1 MRQGGDGLVSFPLPD
16 LPDLPGLPDP
26 PDDVE
31 SLKALI
37 EREIAALR
45 TDVRRR
51 MEMSPVLA
59 NSPAHALSLGDRSL
73 ETFISGGPGPS
84 EAPGGDDGDG
94 RPCDMPGGDPWAGLY
109 AGLSAIPV
117 SAALL
122 APVQDETGE
131 IADFVIR
138 AGNHVRSAQWLE
150 APACQVGQRFL
161 EARPGAA
168 ASGLLAALTAAFT
181 SGRALKGLTVDYT
194 EERHGRLHRA
204 PLLYHAAACDG
215 QMLITWVP
223 ARSHTEILTL
233 DAQHIAS
240 MGWGHWDLLSGAV
253 DWSEGLHRIFRTDP
267 QMPWSLTELCDAV
280 LPGEVPALAELI
292 TSVLAGEEPSWT
304 RIRFRVFGE
313 VRTLDLLGRPVAGTD
328 GRPWGVHLVARD
340 LTPQMRSRRRLA
352 ETQHETE
359 RLRQQAAAEQRIA
372 SVMREALLPKHTA
385 ELAEL
390 GLTVAA
396 AYLPAEADA
405 AVGGDWYKCRRLS
418 DGRVLVAI
426 GDAVGHGLDAVA
438 RMAQQRHALA
448 GLAQTGAS
456 AGEMT
461 TWLNEL
467 VCSDPSA
474 MTATMITGHID
485 HDHVLRWACAGHPPP
500 LLRRGNEVA
509 PLPSE
514 HLGPLLGLMPGYAYE
529 TAPVPLHR
537 GDLLLL
543 YTDGVVE
550 RRGEDITEGITSLS
564 RHLSGNAGLSPGET
578 VERII
583 ADYRRTVHD
592 DDACLLA
599 IQVD

>member
-1 MRQGGDGLVSFPLPD
+1 MSFS
-16 LPDLPGLPDP
+16 LPGLPDLP
-26 PDDVE
+26 HDVDG
-31 SLKALI
+31 LKSLI
-37 EREIAALR
+37 EREVAALR
-45 TDVRRR
+45 ADVRRR
-51 MEMSPVLA
+51 SDARLPLATAITHASP
-59 NSPAHALSLGDRSL
+59 LSGRSL
-73 ETFISGGPGPS
+73 ETFTSGRSRPAHESPAGQGAEDSGERCPGR
-84 EAPGGDDGDG
+84 AAGH
-94 RPCDMPGGDPWAGLY
+94 DPWSCVY
-109 AGLSAIPV
+109 SSLSAVPV

-122 APVQDETGE
+122 EPVRDDSGE
-131 IADFVIR
+131 ITDFVIR

-150 APACQVGQRFL
+150 EPDGQVGQRFL

-168 ASGLLAALTAAFT
+168 ASGLLAALIAVFT
-181 SGRALKGLTVDYT
+181 SGRALDGLTVDYT
-194 EERHGRLHRA
+194 EERHGRLRRA
-204 PLLYHAAACDG
+204 PLLYYAASCGDK
-215 QMLITWVP
+215 LLTTWVP
-223 ARSHTEILTL
+223 ARSQAEILTL

-267 QMPWSLTELCDAV
+267 SMPWSLTELCDAV

-292 TSVLAGEEPSWT
+292 TAVLAGEEPSWT

-313 VRTLDLLGRPVAGTD
+313 VRTLDLLGRPVVGID
-328 GRPWGVHLVARD
+328 GRPWAVHLVARD

-352 ETQHETE
+352 ETQRETE
-359 RLRQQAAAEQRIA
+359 RLRQQAEAERRIA
-372 SVMREALLPKHTA
+372 SVMREALLPKHSA

-396 AYLPAEADA
+396 AYLPAEPDA
-405 AVGGDWYKCRRLS
+405 AVGGDWYKCRRMP

-467 VCSDPSA
+467 VCGDSSA
-474 MTATMITGHID
+474 MTATMINGHID
-485 HDHVLRWACAGHPPP
+485 HAHVLHWACAGHPPP
-500 LLRRGNEVA
+500 LLRRGEEVF
-509 PLPSE
+509 PLPAD

-550 RRGEDITEGITSLS
+550 RRGEDITVGITNLSRSLS
-564 RHLSGNAGLSPGET
+564 GSAGLSPRAT
-578 VERII
+578 LDRII
-583 ADYRRTVHD
+583 TDYTRTAHD

-599 IQVD
+599 IQVG